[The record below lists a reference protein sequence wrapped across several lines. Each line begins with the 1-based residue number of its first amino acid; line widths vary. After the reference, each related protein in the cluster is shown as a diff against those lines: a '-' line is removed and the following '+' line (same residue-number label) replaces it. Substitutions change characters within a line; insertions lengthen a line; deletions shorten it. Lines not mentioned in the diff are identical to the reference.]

1 MDAKAFLAKY
11 GIEEATRVSVAAGTN
26 YQYFSQIAHGHRRPS
41 VELAEKL
48 VKASGDRLSFE
59 ALMRAK
65 RAKPKSATRFDHPEA
80 A

>member
-1 MDAKAFLAKY
+1 MDAKAFLAQY
-11 GIEEATRVSVAAGTN
+11 GIAEATRVSVAAGTN

-65 RAKPKSATRFDHPEA
+65 KAKPKAAAHENHPEA